1 MRPSDEGAARGAALL
16 LPAGVHTM
24 DGGLHGANYRYSL
37 LMAIPLYRL
46 ATPADAYEIAVMSR
60 YLIEVGLRGWTW
72 PPDRVAKAVRAPAT
86 NVAVADVSRNI
97 VGFSIMEYGDT
108 SAHLS
113 LLAVKPN
120 YQRCGIG
127 ARLMAWQE
135 DAALTAGITTVSLEL
150 RSNNYSARAFYRMMG
165 YQELA
170 YIQGYYRGVET
181 AVKMARDI
189 RRTKDLPQI
198 NPVRG
203 AGL

>member
-1 MRPSDEGAARGAALL
+1 MP
-16 LPAGVHTM
+16 
-24 DGGLHGANYRYSL
+24 
-37 LMAIPLYRL
+37 IPLYRL
-46 ATPADAYEIAVMSR
+46 ATSSDAYEIAVMSR

-72 PPDRVAKAVRAPAT
+72 PPDRVANAIRARAT
-86 NVAVADVSRNI
+86 NVLVADVKQNV
-97 VGFSIMEYGDT
+97 VGFAIMEYGDT

-120 YQRCGIG
+120 YQRGGIG

-135 DAALTAGITTVSLEL
+135 EAALTAGITTVSLEL
-150 RSNNYSARAFYRMMG
+150 RSNNYAARAFYRMMG

-181 AVKMARDI
+181 AVKMSRDI

-198 NPVRG
+198 NADKRR
-203 AGL
+203 